1 MNAKCQKQKVN
12 EVEITVVTTTND
24 DIGEGTPETV
34 FILGNDIQETTEL
47 VNETTIIKKSEKN
60 EIKQISGL
68 MILNVIIVL
77 FSVFLDMMGVSVVQP
92 VLPFYAQKF
101 GANATQLGALISSYA
116 LMSGIA
122 GLFMGKLSDIFGRKK
137 MVVFSLFGTGF
148 GFLITGF
155 ARNYTE
161 LLIFRFITGSFGT
174 SLPIAQAYITDLI
187 SKNSRPKYLAFIG
200 GVAPLAFIVGPGIGS
215 AFATFGIRVPFF
227 VSSGLGFTGFVFA
240 VIFLQESHPQ
250 FVTKS
255 KDTTNNKKQPIKQA
269 LCKDNKNGNSKIA
282 FQVWF
287 IFIGNICS
295 FIGWAFFIAIFAF
308 YGNEVF
314 NLNVLQ
320 VGYVT
325 LVLAAMYVFSTL
337 ILFNILNKYIGVYL
351 TSIFGVSLTGLS
363 LLMMP
368 AFNKSLW
375 ATLAFLV
382 FGVGL
387 GNGVIMPSIPSMAA
401 NFTNISNRGKT
412 LGLISL
418 SKSIGM
424 VIGPLLHGQLY
435 TINIYYPMFIGGV
448 ISFIA
453 VLFIIIVIFT
463 TKSSLNIRCCCCCI
477 CKEYT
482 IDMNVSDRMREFNS
496 EWSYSPET
504 PTQNDYNKLGKTF
517 GEMLSK
523 KNYLWVKHFDKMVA
537 LLDETFP
544 ALSTESL
551 FEHLK
556 DIQYLRAG
564 LLHANSNFNRIRN
577 ARHFG

>member
-1 MNAKCQKQKVN
+1 
-12 EVEITVVTTTND
+12 
-24 DIGEGTPETV
+24 
-34 FILGNDIQETTEL
+34 
-47 VNETTIIKKSEKN
+47 
-60 EIKQISGL
+60 
-68 MILNVIIVL
+68 
-77 FSVFLDMMGVSVVQP
+77 MG
-92 VLPFYAQKF
+92 
-101 GANATQLGALISSYA
+101 
-116 LMSGIA
+116 GIA

-161 LLIFRFITGSFGT
+161 LLIFRFITGSFGA
-174 SLPIAQAYITDLI
+174 SLSIAQAYVTDLI
-187 SKNSRPKYLAFIG
+187 PKHERPKYLAFVG
-200 GVAPLAFIVGPGIGS
+200 GVVSLAFVVGPGIGS
-215 AFATFGIRVPFF
+215 GFATFGIRVPFF
-227 VSSGLGFTGFVFA
+227 VSSGLGFIGFIFA
-240 VIFLQESHPQ
+240 IIFLQESHPK
-250 FVTKS
+250 FVNSDKNITNSKESTK
-255 KDTTNNKKQPIKQA
+255 DDENK
-269 LCKDNKNGNSKIA
+269 NSKIA

-287 IFIGNICS
+287 MFIGNICS
-295 FIGWAFFIAIFAF
+295 VIGWTFYTAMFALYAI
-308 YGNEVF
+308 ELF
-314 NLNVLQ
+314 NLNVLE

-325 LVLAAMYVFSTL
+325 LVLAGMYVFSTL

-363 LLMMP
+363 LLMIP

-375 ATLAFLV
+375 GTLAFVV
-382 FGVGL
+382 FGLGL
-387 GNGVIMPSIPSMAA
+387 GNGLIMPSISSMAA
-401 NFTNISNRGKT
+401 NFTNIGNRGKT

-418 SKSIGM
+418 SNSLGM

-517 GEMLSK
+517 GDMLSK

-537 LLDETFP
+537 LLDDTFP